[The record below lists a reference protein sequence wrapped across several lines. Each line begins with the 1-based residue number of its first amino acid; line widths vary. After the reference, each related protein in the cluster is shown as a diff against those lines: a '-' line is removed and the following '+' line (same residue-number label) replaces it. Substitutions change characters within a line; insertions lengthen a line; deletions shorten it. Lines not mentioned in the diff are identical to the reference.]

1 MHEEVVKK
9 ASMQRAVTLI
19 SSNSPPVLVIISM
32 LANSRFPAL
41 ATGLTLLGA
50 LANGPAG
57 AQTTPAALTVQVNKP
72 GAAVNKN
79 MYGLFFEDI
88 NFAADGGLYPELV
101 KNKSFEI
108 NPGLIGWKALGGGFN
123 LDAYAVRNEQPIA
136 AANSHYVRLTT
147 RNGAEGEAGI
157 ENEGF
162 RGMGVKQG
170 SEYNLSFYARRGP
183 GSVAGLTA
191 VLVGEKGEVLAQAPV
206 TGFSNEWKQY
216 KAVLRPSGTH
226 NKAHLKLVLNG
237 TGTVDLDVVSLF
249 PKDTWNNRPNGLR
262 TDLVQLLKDMKPGF
276 LRFPGGCIVEG
287 RTLSERYQW
296 KETIGDVASRLP
308 LINRWNMEFKHRS
321 TPDYYQSFG
330 LGFFEY
336 FQLSEDIGAEP
347 LPILNVGMACQFN
360 SGELAPMSTAS
371 AKGPNAG
378 ADAPATSDPSLD
390 VFIQDALDLVEFAN
404 GPATSTWGAKRVA
417 MGHPAPFNLKMIGI
431 GNEQWGPQYLE
442 RYEPFAKAVKAKYPN
457 MQIVS
462 SAGPSPDG
470 DLFDKASKR
479 LGELKAEYVDEHYYA
494 KADWFR
500 QNASRYDK
508 YPRTGPKIF
517 AGEYAAQSIAIG
529 SPDNRNTWDC
539 AISEAAFMTGLERN
553 ADVVGMASYAPLLAN
568 VDAWQWT
575 PDMIWFDNLNSYGS
589 PSYYVQKM
597 YALNK
602 GTKVLPVTMP
612 GDAKNGADNL
622 FASAVAD
629 EAVGDVVV
637 KLVNY
642 SNSPRPVKINLAG
655 AKKLG
660 KTGRAQVMASA
671 DLQTQ
676 NSLQEPKKLAPQES
690 TFTVAGSTLSYTLAP
705 NSFTVLRVADKR

>member
-1 MHEEVVKK
+1 M
-9 ASMQRAVTLI
+9 I
-19 SSNSPPVLVIISM
+19 STT
-32 LANSRFPAL
+32 RFPAL
-41 ATGLTLLGA
+41 ATGLALLGT
-50 LANGPAG
+50 LAAS
-57 AQTTPAALTVQVNKP
+57 AQTAAPASLTVQVNKP

-101 KNKSFEI
+101 KNKSFETDAR
-108 NPGLIGWKALGGGFN
+108 LIGWKALQGAAN
-123 LDAYAVRNEQPIA
+123 LDTYSVRNEQGITA
-136 AANSHYVRLTT
+136 SNSHYVRLTT
-147 RNGAEGEAGI
+147 RNGASGEAGI

-162 RGMGVKQG
+162 RGMGIKQG
-170 SEYNLSFYARRGP
+170 GEYTLSFYARRGA
-183 GSVAGLTA
+183 GGINGLTA
-191 VLVGEKGEVLAQAPV
+191 TLVGEKGEDLGQVAV
-206 TGFSNEWKQY
+206 NGFTNEWKQY
-216 KAVLRPSGTH
+216 TAVVKATGTQ

-237 TGTVDLDVVSLF
+237 TGTVDLDVISLF
-249 PKDTWNNRPNGLR
+249 PKDTWNKRPNGLR

-296 KETIGDVASRLP
+296 KETIGDVAARTP
-308 LINRWNMEFKHRS
+308 LVNRWNMEFKHRS

-360 SGELAPMSTAS
+360 SGELAPMGSAST
-371 AKGPNAG
+371 KGGPNAP
-378 ADAPATSDPSLD
+378 APAAGTGDPSLD
-390 VFIQDALDLVEFAN
+390 IFIQDALDLIEFAN
-404 GPATSTWGAKRVA
+404 GPASSTWGAKRVA

-442 RYEPFAKAVKAKYPN
+442 RYEPFAKAVKAKYPKID
-457 MQIVS
+457 IVS

-494 KADWFR
+494 LPQWFR
-500 QNASRYDK
+500 EHADRYDK
-508 YPRTGPKIF
+508 YARTGPKIF
-517 AGEYAAQSIAIG
+517 AGEYAAQSVAIG
-529 SPDNRNTWDC
+529 SPDNKNTWDC

-553 ADVVGMASYAPLLAN
+553 ADVVGMASYAPLFAN

-612 GDAKNGADNL
+612 AGAKNGTDNL

-629 EAVGDVVV
+629 EPAGDVVV

-642 SNSPRPVKINLAG
+642 SSSPRPVSINLAG
-655 AKKLG
+655 AKGLG
-660 KTGRAQVMASA
+660 KTGRAQTMASA

-676 NSLQEPKKLAPQES
+676 NSLAEPKKLSPQES
-690 TFTVAGSTLSYTLAP
+690 TFAVKGSTLTYTLAP
-705 NSFTVLRVADKR
+705 NSFTVLRVAGKK

>member
-1 MHEEVVKK
+1 
-9 ASMQRAVTLI
+9 
-19 SSNSPPVLVIISM
+19 
-32 LANSRFPAL
+32 LA
-41 ATGLTLLGA
+41 LLGA
-50 LANGPAG
+50 LGARAQSAAPAS
-57 AQTTPAALTVQVNKP
+57 LTVQVNKP

-101 KNKSFEI
+101 KNKSFETDAR
-108 NPGLIGWKALGGGFN
+108 LMGWRALGGGAN
-123 LDAYAVRNEQPIA
+123 LDTYAVRNEQGISQSNA
-136 AANSHYVRLTT
+136 YYLRLTT
-147 RNGAEGEAGI
+147 RNGASGEAGI

-162 RGMGVKQG
+162 RGMGVKAG
-170 SEYNLSFYARRGP
+170 GEYTLSFYARRGA
-183 GSVAGLTA
+183 GGINGLTA
-191 VLVGEKGEVLAQAPV
+191 NLVGEKGEALGQVAV
-206 TGFSNEWKQY
+206 SGFTNEWKKY
-216 KAVLRPSGTH
+216 TAVLKASGTQ

-237 TGTVDLDVVSLF
+237 TGTVDLDVISLY

-296 KETIGDVASRLP
+296 KETIGDVASRSP

-336 FQLSEDIGAEP
+336 FQLAEDIGAEP
-347 LPILNVGMACQFN
+347 LPILNVGMACQYN
-360 SGELAPMSTAS
+360 SGELAPMGSAST
-371 AKGPNAG
+371 KGGPS
-378 ADAPATSDPSLD
+378 APAAPHDHATDDPSLD
-390 VFIQDALDLVEFAN
+390 LFIQDALDLIEFAN
-404 GPATSTWGAKRVA
+404 GPASSPWGAKRVA
-417 MGHPAPFNLKMIGI
+417 MGHPAPFNLKMIGV

-442 RYEPFAKAVKAKYPN
+442 RYIPFAKAVKAKYPS
-457 MQIVS
+457 IDLVS

-470 DLFDKASKR
+470 ELFDTASKR
-479 LGELKAEYVDEHYYA
+479 LGELKADYIDEHYYA

-500 QNASRYDK
+500 AHADRYDK
-508 YPRTGPKIF
+508 YARGGPKIF
-517 AGEYAAQSIAIG
+517 AGEYAAQSVNTG
-529 SPDNRNTWDC
+529 SPENKNTWDC

-553 ADVVGMASYAPLLAN
+553 ADVVGMASYAPLFAN

-575 PDMIWFDNLNSYGS
+575 PDLIWFDNLNSYGS
-589 PSYYVQKM
+589 PSYYVQKL
-597 YALNK
+597 YAGNK

-612 GDAKNGADNL
+612 GGAKNGADNL

-629 EAVGDVVV
+629 EPTGEVVV

-642 SNSPRPVKINLAG
+642 STSPRPVSISLAG
-655 AKKLG
+655 AKGLG
-660 KTGRAQVMASA
+660 KTGRAQVMASD

-676 NSLQEPKKLAPQES
+676 NSLKEPKKLAPQES
-690 TFTVAGSTLSYTLAP
+690 TFAVKGSTLSYTLAP
-705 NSFTVLRVADKR
+705 NSFTVLRVPARK

>member
-1 MHEEVVKK
+1 M
-9 ASMQRAVTLI
+9 RAT
-19 SSNSPPVLVIISM
+19 
-32 LANSRFPAL
+32 SRFPAL

-50 LANGPAG
+50 LAGGPAG
-57 AQTTPAALTVQVNKP
+57 AQTAAPVALTVQVNRP
-72 GAAVNKN
+72 GAAVSKN

-101 KNKSFEI
+101 KNKSFETDA
-108 NPGLIGWKALGGGFN
+108 PLIGWKALQGAAN
-123 LDAYAVRNEQPIA
+123 LDAYAVRNEQPLS
-136 AANSHYVRLTT
+136 AANAHYVRLAT
-147 RNGAEGEAGI
+147 RAGAPGEAGL

-170 SEYNLSFYARRGP
+170 GEYTLSLYARRGP
-183 GSVAGLTA
+183 GSVGGLTA
-191 VLVGEKGEVLAQAPV
+191 ALVGPKGEALGQAPV
-206 TGFSNEWKQY
+206 AGFTDQWQKY
-216 KAVLRPSGTH
+216 TVVLRATGTE

-237 TGTVDLDVVSLF
+237 TGTVDLDVISLF
-249 PKDTWNNRPNGLR
+249 PKDTWQGRPNGLR

-296 KETIGDVASRLP
+296 KETIGDVAARQP

-330 LGFFEY
+330 LGFYEY
-336 FQLSEDIGAEP
+336 FQLAEDIGAEP

-360 SGELAPMSTAS
+360 SGELAPMTSTGTAS
-371 AKGPNAG
+371 AAKGPNAEAAG
-378 ADAPATSDPSLD
+378 APATSGNPSLD
-390 VFIQDALDLVEFAN
+390 VFIQDALDLIEFAN
-404 GPATSTWGAKRVA
+404 GPASSPWGAKRAA
-417 MGHPAPFNLKMIGI
+417 MGHPAPFNLKMLGI

-442 RYEPFAKAVKAKYPN
+442 RYEPFAKAVKAKYPK
-457 MQIVS
+457 MEIVS
-462 SAGPSPDG
+462 SAGPAPEG
-470 DLFDKASKR
+470 ELFDKASKR

-494 KADWFR
+494 MPDWFR
-500 QNASRYDK
+500 QHADRYDK

-529 SPDNRNTWDC
+529 SPENKNTWDC

-553 ADVVGMASYAPLLAN
+553 ADVVGMASYAPLFAN

-575 PDMIWFDNLNSYGS
+575 PDLIWFDNLNSYGS

-602 GTKVLPVTMP
+602 GTRVLPIALP
-612 GDAKNGADNL
+612 GNAKNGSDNL

-629 EAVGDVVV
+629 DAAGEVVV

-642 SNSPRPVKINLAG
+642 SNAPRAVKINLAG

-690 TFTVAGSTLSYTLAP
+690 TFAVSGPVVSYTLAP
-705 NSFTVLRVADKR
+705 NSFTVLRVAGKK

>member
-1 MHEEVVKK
+1 M
-9 ASMQRAVTLI
+9 T
-19 SSNSPPVLVIISM
+19 SPTRL
-32 LANSRFPAL
+32 PAL
-41 ATGLTLLGA
+41 TTGLALLGA
-50 LANGPAG
+50 LAASAQAPA
-57 AQTTPAALTVQVNKP
+57 TLTVQVNKP

-108 NPGLIGWKALGGGFN
+108 NPGLIGWKALQSGFN
-123 LDAYAVRNEQPIA
+123 LDTYAVRNEQGISQ
-136 AANSHYVRLTT
+136 NNTHYLRLAT
-147 RNGAEGEAGI
+147 RAGGTGEAGI

-162 RGMGVKQG
+162 RGMGVKVRE
-170 SEYNLSFYARRGP
+170 EYNLSFYARRGA
-183 GSVAGLTA
+183 GSISGLTA
-191 VLVGEKGEVLAQAPV
+191 MLVGEKGEVLAQAPV
-206 TGFSNEWKQY
+206 TGFGDQWQQY
-216 KAVLRPSGTH
+216 KAVLKPSSTN
-226 NKAHLKLVLNG
+226 NKAHLKLVLTG
-237 TGTVDLDVVSLF
+237 TGSVDLDVVSLF
-249 PKDTWNNRPNGLR
+249 PKDTWMGRPNGLR

-296 KETIGDVASRLP
+296 KETIGDVAARMP

-360 SGELAPMSTAS
+360 SGELAPMGSAS
-371 AKGPNAG
+371 AAGKGPNAE
-378 ADAPATSDPSLD
+378 AAPNTGDPSLD

-404 GPATSTWGAKRVA
+404 GPASSTWGAKRVA
-417 MGHPAPFNLKMIGI
+417 MGHPAPFNLKYIGV

-442 RYEPFAKAVKAKYPN
+442 RYEPFAKAIKAKYPK
-457 MQIVS
+457 MEIVS

-470 DLFDKASKR
+470 ELFDKASKR

-494 KADWFR
+494 KPEWFR
-500 QNASRYDK
+500 EHADRYDK

-517 AGEYAAQSIAIG
+517 AGEYAAQSVAIG
-529 SPDNRNTWDC
+529 SPDNKNTWEC

-553 ADVVGMASYAPLLAN
+553 ADVVGMASYAPLFAN

-589 PSYYVQKM
+589 PSYYVQKL

-602 GTKVLPVTMP
+602 GTRVLPVTMP
-612 GDAKNGADNL
+612 AGAKNGADNL

-629 EAVGDVVV
+629 DAAGDVVV

-642 SNSPRPVKINLAG
+642 SSSPRPVSINLAG

-660 KTGRAQVMASA
+660 KTGRAQTLASA

-676 NSLQEPKKLAPQES
+676 NSLTQPKKLAPQES
-690 TFTVAGSTLSYTLAP
+690 TFSVKGSTLSYTLAP
-705 NSFTVLRVADKR
+705 NSFTVLRVPGRK

>member
-1 MHEEVVKK
+1 MP
-9 ASMQRAVTLI
+9 I
-19 SSNSPPVLVIISM
+19 SRKL
-32 LANSRFPAL
+32 PAL
-41 ATGLTLLGA
+41 AAGLVLLA
-50 LANGPAG
+50 PLAAR
-57 AQTTPAALTVQVNKP
+57 AQAPAALTVQVNKP

-123 LDAYAVRNEQPIA
+123 LDAYAVRDEQPVSA
-136 AANSHYVRLTT
+136 SSPHYLRITT
-147 RNGAEGEAGI
+147 RQGGTGEAGL

-170 SEYNLSFYARRGP
+170 GEYTLSLYARRGP
-183 GSVAGLTA
+183 GSVGGLTA
-191 VLVGEKGEVLAQAPV
+191 TLVGEKGENLGQASV
-206 TGFSNEWKQY
+206 TSFTDQWQQY
-216 KAVLRPSGTH
+216 TVVLRPSSTH

-237 TGTVDLDVVSLF
+237 AGTVDLDVISLY
-249 PKDTWNNRPNGLR
+249 PKDTWQGRPNGLR
-262 TDLVQLLKDMKPGF
+262 TDLVQLLKDMQPGF

-287 RTLSERYQW
+287 RTLTERYQW
-296 KETIGDVASRLP
+296 KKTIGDVASREP
-308 LINRWNMEFKHRS
+308 LINRWNMEFRHRS

-336 FQLSEDIGAEP
+336 FQLAEDIGAEP

-360 SGELAPMSTAS
+360 SGELAPLTSTS
-371 AKGPNAG
+371 GGPGKGGPNAG
-378 ADAPATSDPSLD
+378 TAAPHNHATDDPALD
-390 VFIQDALDLVEFAN
+390 VFIQDALDLIEFAN
-404 GPATSTWGAKRVA
+404 GPATSTWGARRVA
-417 MGHPAPFNLKMIGI
+417 MGHPKPFNLKLLGV

-442 RYEPFAKAVKAKYPN
+442 RYEPFAKAVKAKYPQ

-462 SAGPSPDG
+462 SAGPSPEG
-470 DLFDKASKR
+470 ELFDKASKR

-494 KADWFR
+494 LPQWFR
-500 QNASRYDK
+500 EHADRYDK
-508 YPRTGPKIF
+508 YARTGPKIF

-529 SPDNRNTWDC
+529 SPDNKNTWDC

-553 ADVVGMASYAPLLAN
+553 ADVVGMASYAPLFAN

-589 PSYYVQKM
+589 PSYYVQKL

-602 GTKVLPVTMP
+602 GTKVLPLTMP
-612 GDAKNGADNL
+612 AGAKNGADNL

-629 EAVGDVVV
+629 ETAGEVVV

-642 SNSPRPVKINLAG
+642 SSSPRPVSINLAG
-655 AKKLG
+655 ARGLG
-660 KTGRAQVMASA
+660 KTGRAQTMASD

-676 NSLQEPKKLAPQES
+676 NSLKEPKKLSPQETTFAVKSS
-690 TFTVAGSTLSYTLAP
+690 TITYTLAP
-705 NSFTVLRVADKR
+705 NSFTVLRVPARK

>member
-1 MHEEVVKK
+1 
-9 ASMQRAVTLI
+9 
-19 SSNSPPVLVIISM
+19 M

-41 ATGLTLLGA
+41 ATSLTLLGA
-50 LANGPAG
+50 LASGPAG
-57 AQTTPAALTVQVNKP
+57 AQTTPATLTVQVNKP
-72 GAAVNKN
+72 GATVNKN

-108 NPGLIGWKALGGGFN
+108 NPGLIGWKALQGAAN

-216 KAVLRPSGTH
+216 KAVLRPSGTQ

-360 SGELAPMSTAS
+360 SGELAPMGTAS
-371 AKGPNAG
+371 TTKGGPSAE
-378 ADAPATSDPSLD
+378 AAPHDHTTDDPSLD

-404 GPATSTWGAKRVA
+404 GPATSTWGAKRAA

-500 QNASRYDK
+500 QNAARYDN

-553 ADVVGMASYAPLLAN
+553 ADVVGMASYAPLFAN

-612 GDAKNGADNL
+612 AGAKNGADNL

-629 EAVGDVVV
+629 EPTGEVVV

-660 KTGRAQVMASA
+660 KTGRAQVMASD

-676 NSLQEPKKLAPQES
+676 NSLKEPKKLAPQDA
-690 TFTVAGSTLSYTLAP
+690 TFTVSGSTLSYTLAP
-705 NSFTVLRVADKR
+705 NSFTVLRVAGKR

>member
-1 MHEEVVKK
+1 M
-9 ASMQRAVTLI
+9 I
-19 SSNSPPVLVIISM
+19 STT
-32 LANSRFPAL
+32 RFPAL
-41 ATGLTLLGA
+41 ATGLALLGT
-50 LANGPAG
+50 LAAS
-57 AQTTPAALTVQVNKP
+57 AQTAPASLTVQVNKP

-101 KNKSFEI
+101 KNKSFETDAR
-108 NPGLIGWKALGGGFN
+108 LIGWKALQGAAN
-123 LDAYAVRNEQPIA
+123 LDTYSVRNEQGLTA
-136 AANSHYVRLTT
+136 SNAHYVRLTT
-147 RNGAEGEAGI
+147 RNGAGGEAGL

-162 RGMGVKQG
+162 RGMGVKAG
-170 SEYNLSFYARRGP
+170 GEYTLSFYARRGA
-183 GSVAGLTA
+183 GSINGLKA
-191 VLVGEKGEVLAQAPV
+191 SLVGEKGEDLGQVAV
-206 TGFSNEWKQY
+206 TGFTDQWKQY
-216 KAVLRPSGTH
+216 TAVLKATGTQ

-237 TGTVDLDVVSLF
+237 TGTVDLDVISLF
-249 PKDTWNNRPNGLR
+249 PKDTWNKRPNGLR

-296 KETIGDVASRLP
+296 KETIGDVASRTP
-308 LINRWNMEFKHRS
+308 LVNRWNMEFKHRS

-360 SGELAPMSTAS
+360 SGELAPMGSAST
-371 AKGPNAG
+371 KGGPNAS
-378 ADAPATSDPSLD
+378 APAATTGDPSLD
-390 VFIQDALDLVEFAN
+390 IFIQDALDLIEFAN
-404 GPATSTWGAKRVA
+404 GPASSTWGAKRVA

-442 RYEPFAKAVKAKYPN
+442 RYEPFAKAVKAKYPKID
-457 MQIVS
+457 IVS

-494 KADWFR
+494 LPQWFR
-500 QNASRYDK
+500 EHADRYDK
-508 YPRTGPKIF
+508 YSRSGPKIF
-517 AGEYAAQSIAIG
+517 AGEYAAQSVAIG
-529 SPDNRNTWDC
+529 SPDNKNTWDC

-553 ADVVGMASYAPLLAN
+553 ADVVGMASYAPLFAN

-589 PSYYVQKM
+589 PSYYVQKL

-602 GTKVLPVTMP
+602 GTRVLPVTMP
-612 GDAKNGADNL
+612 AGAKNGTDNL

-629 EAVGDVVV
+629 EPAGDVVV

-642 SNSPRPVKINLAG
+642 SSSPRPVSINLAG
-655 AKKLG
+655 AKGLG

-690 TFTVAGSTLSYTLAP
+690 TFAVKGSTLTYTLAP
-705 NSFTVLRVADKR
+705 NSFTVLRVAGKR

>member
-1 MHEEVVKK
+1 MTILT
-9 ASMQRAVTLI
+9 RL
-19 SSNSPPVLVIISM
+19 
-32 LANSRFPAL
+32 PAL
-41 ATGLTLLGA
+41 ATGLALSSA
-50 LANGPAG
+50 LASS
-57 AQTTPAALTVQVNKP
+57 AQPTPATLTVQVNKP
-72 GAAVNKN
+72 GAAINKN

-101 KNKSFEI
+101 KNKSFETDAR
-108 NPGLIGWKALGGGFN
+108 LIGWKALQGAAN
-123 LDAYAVRNEQPIA
+123 LDTYTVRNEQGLTA
-136 AANSHYVRLTT
+136 SNSHYVRLST
-147 RNGAEGEAGI
+147 RNGAPGEAGI

-170 SEYNLSFYARRGP
+170 GEYTLSFYARRGT
-183 GSVAGLTA
+183 GSINGLTA
-191 VLVGEKGEVLAQAPV
+191 SLVGEKGETLGQVAV
-206 TGFSNEWKQY
+206 SGFTNEWKQY
-216 KAVLRPSGTH
+216 TAVLRATGTQ
-226 NKAHLKLVLNG
+226 NKAALKLVLNG

-249 PKDTWNNRPNGLR
+249 PKDTWNKRPNGLR
-262 TDLVQLLKDMKPGF
+262 TDLVQLLKDIQPGF

-296 KETIGDVASRLP
+296 KETIGDVAARSP
-308 LINRWNMEFKHRS
+308 LVNRWNMEFKHRS

-360 SGELAPMSTAS
+360 SGELAPMGTAS
-371 AKGPNAG
+371 AAKGGPNAG
-378 ADAPATSDPSLD
+378 EPTPNTSDPSLD
-390 VFIQDALDLVEFAN
+390 IFIQDALDLVEFAN
-404 GPATSTWGAKRVA
+404 GPASSPWGAKRVA

-442 RYEPFAKAVKAKYPN
+442 RYEPFAKAVKAKYPT

-500 QNASRYDK
+500 KNADRYDK
-508 YPRTGPKIF
+508 YARTGPKIF

-529 SPDNRNTWDC
+529 SPDNKNTWDC

-553 ADVVGMASYAPLLAN
+553 ADVVGMASYAPLFAN

-612 GDAKNGADNL
+612 AGAKNGTDNL
-622 FASAVAD
+622 FVSAVAD
-629 EAVGDVVV
+629 EPVGEVVV

-642 SNSPRPVKINLAG
+642 SNSPRSVSISLAG
-655 AKKLG
+655 AKGLG
-660 KTGRAQVMASA
+660 KTGRAQTMASA

-676 NSLQEPKKLAPQES
+676 NSLKEPKKLAPQES
-690 TFTVAGSTLSYTLAP
+690 TFSVKGSTVSYTLAP
-705 NSFTVLRVADKR
+705 NSFTVLRVPGKK

>member
-1 MHEEVVKK
+1 MR
-9 ASMQRAVTLI
+9 STT
-19 SSNSPPVLVIISM
+19 
-32 LANSRFPAL
+32 RFPAL
-41 ATGLTLLGA
+41 ATGLALLGTLGA
-50 LANGPAG
+50 SAQPVAPAS
-57 AQTTPAALTVQVNKP
+57 LTVQVNKP

-108 NPGLIGWKALGGGFN
+108 NPGLVGWRALQGGAN
-123 LDAYAVRNEQPIA
+123 LDAYAVRNEQGINQNNA
-136 AANSHYVRLTT
+136 HYLRLTT
-147 RNGAEGEAGI
+147 RNGAGGEAGI

-162 RGMGVKQG
+162 RGMGVKDG
-170 SEYNLSFYARRGP
+170 GEYTLSFYARRGA
-183 GSVAGLTA
+183 GDIKGLTA
-191 VLVGEKGEVLAQAPV
+191 NLVGAKGESLGQVAV
-206 TGFSNEWKQY
+206 SGFTNEWKKY
-216 KAVLRPSGTH
+216 TAVVKATGTQ

-237 TGTVDLDVVSLF
+237 TGTVDLDVVSLY
-249 PKDTWNNRPNGLR
+249 PKDTWNKRPNGLR

-296 KETIGDVASRLP
+296 KETIGDVTARLP
-308 LINRWNMEFKHRS
+308 MINRWNMEFRHRS

-347 LPILNVGMACQFN
+347 LPILNVGMACQYN
-360 SGELAPMSTAS
+360 SGELAPLGSAST
-371 AKGPNAG
+371 KGGPNAG
-378 ADAPATSDPSLD
+378 ETAPHNHATDDPSLD
-390 VFIQDALDLVEFAN
+390 VFIQDALDLIEFAN
-404 GPATSTWGAKRVA
+404 GPATSTWGAKRAA
-417 MGHPAPFNLKMIGI
+417 MGHPAPFNLKMIGV

-442 RYEPFAKAVKAKYPN
+442 RYIPFAKAVKAKYPG
-457 MQIVS
+457 IDLVS

-470 DLFDKASKR
+470 ELFDTASKR
-479 LGELKAEYVDEHYYA
+479 LGELKADYIDEHYYA

-500 QNASRYDK
+500 ANVGRYDK
-508 YPRTGPKIF
+508 YARGGPKIF
-517 AGEYAAQSIAIG
+517 AGEYAAQSVNTG
-529 SPDNRNTWDC
+529 SENNKNTWDC

-553 ADVVGMASYAPLLAN
+553 ADVVGMASYAPLFAN

-575 PDMIWFDNLNSYGS
+575 PDLIWFDNLSSYGS
-589 PSYYVQKM
+589 PSYYVQQL
-597 YALNK
+597 YSLNK

-612 GDAKNGADNL
+612 GGAKNGADNL

-629 EAVGDVVV
+629 EPTGEVVV

-642 SNSPRPVKINLAG
+642 SATPRPVSISLAG
-655 AKKLG
+655 AKNLG
-660 KTGRAQVMASA
+660 KTGRAQTLASA

-676 NSLQEPKKLAPQES
+676 NSLKEPKKLAPQEA
-690 TFTVAGSTLSYTLAP
+690 TFAVKGSALSYTLAP
-705 NSFTVLRVADKR
+705 YSFTVLRVAGKR

>member
-1 MHEEVVKK
+1 MI
-9 ASMQRAVTLI
+9 Q
-19 SSNSPPVLVIISM
+19 
-32 LANSRFPAL
+32 NSRISAL
-41 ATGLTLLGA
+41 ATGLALLGTLGA
-50 LANGPAG
+50 SAQSAAPAS
-57 AQTTPAALTVQVNKP
+57 LTVQVNKP

-101 KNKSFEI
+101 KNKSFETDA
-108 NPGLIGWKALGGGFN
+108 PLIGWRALQGAAN
-123 LDAYAVRNEQPIA
+123 LDAYAVRNEQPISA
-136 AANSHYVRLTT
+136 RNAHYVRLTT
-147 RNGAEGEAGI
+147 RNGAPGEAGI

-162 RGMGVKQG
+162 RGMGVKTG
-170 SEYNLSFYARRGP
+170 AEYTLSFYARRGS
-183 GSVAGLTA
+183 GSVSGLTA
-191 VLVGEKGEVLAQAPV
+191 MLTGEKGEQLGQVAI
-206 TGFSNEWKQY
+206 TGFTNEWKQY
-216 KAVLRPSGTH
+216 TAVLKPTSTH
-226 NKAHLKLVLNG
+226 NKAHLKLVLTG

-249 PKDTWNNRPNGLR
+249 PKDTWNKRPNGLR

-296 KETIGDVASRLP
+296 KETIGDVAARLP
-308 LINRWNMEFKHRS
+308 MINRWNMEFKHRS

-360 SGELAPMSTAS
+360 SGELAPMSSAS
-371 AKGPNAG
+371 TTKGGPNAG
-378 ADAPATSDPSLD
+378 DAANTGDPSLD
-390 VFIQDALDLVEFAN
+390 VFIQDALDLIEFAN
-404 GPATSTWGAKRVA
+404 GPASSTWGAKRVA
-417 MGHPAPFNLKMIGI
+417 MGHPAPFNLKMLGI

-442 RYEPFAKAVKAKYPN
+442 RYEPFAKAVKAKYPGID
-457 MQIVS
+457 IVS

-470 DLFDKASKR
+470 DLFVKASKR

-494 KADWFR
+494 KPDWFR
-500 QNASRYDK
+500 QNVGRYDN
-508 YPRTGPKIF
+508 YARTGPKIF
-517 AGEYAAQSIAIG
+517 AGEYAAQSVAIG
-529 SPDNRNTWDC
+529 SPENKNTWDC

-589 PSYYVQKM
+589 PSYYVQKL

-612 GDAKNGADNL
+612 GGAKNGADNL

-629 EAVGDVVV
+629 EPAGDVVV

-642 SNSPRPVKINLAG
+642 SSSPRPVSINLAG
-655 AKKLG
+655 AKGLG
-660 KTGRAQVMASA
+660 KTGRAQVMASN

-676 NSLQEPKKLAPQES
+676 NSLKEPQKLAPQES
-690 TFTVAGSTLSYTLAP
+690 TFAVKGAVLSYTLAP
-705 NSFTVLRVADKR
+705 HSFTVLRVPAKR

>member
-1 MHEEVVKK
+1 M
-9 ASMQRAVTLI
+9 I
-19 SSNSPPVLVIISM
+19 SI
-32 LANSRFPAL
+32 SRFPAL
-41 ATGLTLLGA
+41 ASGLVLLGTLGA
-50 LANGPAG
+50 SAQSAAPAS
-57 AQTTPAALTVQVNKP
+57 LTVQVNKP

-108 NPGLIGWKALGGGFN
+108 DARLIGWKALQGAAN
-123 LDAYAVRNEQPIA
+123 LDAYAVRNEQGISA
-136 AANSHYVRLTT
+136 NNSHYVRLTT
-147 RNGAEGEAGI
+147 RNGAPGEAGI

-170 SEYNLSFYARRGP
+170 GEYTLSFYARRGA
-183 GSVAGLTA
+183 GSITGVSAS
-191 VLVGEKGEVLAQAPV
+191 LVGEKGEDLGQVAI
-206 TGFSNEWKQY
+206 TGFTNEWKQY
-216 KAVLRPSGTH
+216 TAVLKSNSTH
-226 NKAHLKLVLNG
+226 NKAHLKLVLTG

-249 PKDTWNNRPNGLR
+249 PKDTWNKRPNGLR

-296 KETIGDVASRLP
+296 KETIGDVAARLP
-308 LINRWNMEFKHRS
+308 MINRWNMEFKHRS

-360 SGELAPMSTAS
+360 SGELAPMGTAS
-371 AKGPNAG
+371 TTKGGPNAP
-378 ADAPATSDPSLD
+378 AAAPHDHATDDPSLD
-390 VFIQDALDLVEFAN
+390 VFIQDALDLIEFAN
-404 GPATSTWGAKRVA
+404 GPASSTWGAKRAA
-417 MGHPAPFNLKMIGI
+417 MGHPAPFNLKMLGV

-457 MQIVS
+457 IDIVS

-500 QNASRYDK
+500 QNVGRYDK
-508 YPRTGPKIF
+508 YARTGPKIF
-517 AGEYAAQSIAIG
+517 AGEYAAQSGAIG
-529 SPDNRNTWDC
+529 SQDNKNTWDC

-553 ADVVGMASYAPLLAN
+553 ADVVGMASYAPLFAH

-612 GDAKNGADNL
+612 AGAKNGTDNL
-622 FASAVAD
+622 FASAVTD
-629 EAVGDVVV
+629 EPTGEVVV

-642 SNSPRPVKINLAG
+642 STSPRPVSINLAG
-655 AKKLG
+655 AKGLG
-660 KTGRAQVMASA
+660 KTGRAQVMASE

-676 NSLQEPKKLAPQES
+676 NSLKEPKKLAPQES
-690 TFTVAGSTLSYTLAP
+690 TFAVKGATLTYTLAP
-705 NSFTVLRVADKR
+705 NSFTVLRVPAKK

>member
-1 MHEEVVKK
+1 M
-9 ASMQRAVTLI
+9 I
-19 SSNSPPVLVIISM
+19 STT
-32 LANSRFPAL
+32 RFPAL
-41 ATGLTLLGA
+41 ATGLALLGT
-50 LANGPAG
+50 LAAS
-57 AQTTPAALTVQVNKP
+57 AQTAAPASLTVQVNKP

-101 KNKSFEI
+101 KNKSFETDAR
-108 NPGLIGWKALGGGFN
+108 LIGWKALQGAAN
-123 LDAYAVRNEQPIA
+123 LDTYSVRNEQGITA
-136 AANSHYVRLTT
+136 SNSHYVRLTT
-147 RNGAEGEAGI
+147 RNGASGEAGI

-162 RGMGVKQG
+162 RGMGIKQG
-170 SEYNLSFYARRGP
+170 GEYTLSFYARRGA
-183 GSVAGLTA
+183 GGINGLTA
-191 VLVGEKGEVLAQAPV
+191 TLVGEKGQNLGQVAV
-206 TGFSNEWKQY
+206 TGFTDQWKQY
-216 KAVLRPSGTH
+216 TAVVKATGTQ
-226 NKAHLKLVLNG
+226 NKASLKLVLNG
-237 TGTVDLDVVSLF
+237 QGTVDLDVISLF
-249 PKDTWNNRPNGLR
+249 PKDTWNKRPNGLR
-262 TDLVQLLKDMKPGF
+262 TDLVQLLKDMQPGF

-296 KETIGDVASRLP
+296 KETIGDVAARTP
-308 LINRWNMEFKHRS
+308 LVNRWNMEFKHRS

-360 SGELAPMSTAS
+360 SGELAPLGSAST
-371 AKGPNAG
+371 KGGPNAT
-378 ADAPATSDPSLD
+378 APATNTGDPSLD
-390 VFIQDALDLVEFAN
+390 IFIQDALDLIEFAN
-404 GPATSTWGAKRVA
+404 GPASSPWGAKRVA

-442 RYEPFAKAVKAKYPN
+442 RYEPFAKAVKAKYPKIE
-457 MQIVS
+457 IVS

-494 KADWFR
+494 LPQWFR
-500 QNASRYDK
+500 EHADRYDK
-508 YPRTGPKIF
+508 YARTGPKIF
-517 AGEYAAQSIAIG
+517 AGEYAAQSVAIG
-529 SPDNRNTWDC
+529 SPDNKNTWDC

-553 ADVVGMASYAPLLAN
+553 ADVVGMASYAPLFAN

-612 GDAKNGADNL
+612 AGAKNGADNL

-629 EAVGDVVV
+629 EPTGDVVV

-642 SNSPRPVKINLAG
+642 SNSPRPVSINLAG
-655 AKKLG
+655 AKSLG
-660 KTGRAQVMASA
+660 KTGRAQTMASA

-676 NSLQEPKKLAPQES
+676 NSLAEPKKLSPQES
-690 TFTVAGSTLSYTLAP
+690 TFAVKGSTLTYTLAP
-705 NSFTVLRVADKR
+705 NSFTVLRVAGKK

>member
-1 MHEEVVKK
+1 MR
-9 ASMQRAVTLI
+9 STT
-19 SSNSPPVLVIISM
+19 
-32 LANSRFPAL
+32 RFPAL
-41 ATGLTLLGA
+41 ATGLALLGTLGA
-50 LANGPAG
+50 SAQPVAPAS
-57 AQTTPAALTVQVNKP
+57 LTVQVNKP

-108 NPGLIGWKALGGGFN
+108 NPGLVGWRALQGGAN
-123 LDAYAVRNEQPIA
+123 LDAYAVRNEQGINQNNA
-136 AANSHYVRLTT
+136 HYLRLTT
-147 RNGAEGEAGI
+147 RNGAGGEAGI

-162 RGMGVKQG
+162 RGMGVKDG
-170 SEYNLSFYARRGP
+170 GEYTLSFYARRGA
-183 GSVAGLTA
+183 GDIKGLTA
-191 VLVGEKGEVLAQAPV
+191 NLVGAKGESLGQVAV
-206 TGFSNEWKQY
+206 SGFTNEWKKY
-216 KAVLRPSGTH
+216 TAVVKATGTQ

-237 TGTVDLDVVSLF
+237 TGTVDLDVVSLY
-249 PKDTWNNRPNGLR
+249 PKDTWNKRPNGLR

-296 KETIGDVASRLP
+296 KETIGDVTARLP
-308 LINRWNMEFKHRS
+308 MINRWNMEFRHRS

-347 LPILNVGMACQFN
+347 LPILNVGMACQYN
-360 SGELAPMSTAS
+360 SGELAPLGSAST
-371 AKGPNAG
+371 KGGPNAG
-378 ADAPATSDPSLD
+378 ETAPHNHATDDPSLD
-390 VFIQDALDLVEFAN
+390 VFIQDALDLIEFAN
-404 GPATSTWGAKRVA
+404 GPATSTWGAKRAA
-417 MGHPAPFNLKMIGI
+417 MGHPAPFNLKMIGV

-442 RYEPFAKAVKAKYPN
+442 RYIPFAKAVKAKYPG
-457 MQIVS
+457 IDLVS

-470 DLFDKASKR
+470 ELFDTASKR
-479 LGELKAEYVDEHYYA
+479 LGELKADYIDEHYYA

-500 QNASRYDK
+500 ANVGRYDK
-508 YPRTGPKIF
+508 YARGGPKIF
-517 AGEYAAQSIAIG
+517 AGEYAAQSVITG
-529 SPDNRNTWDC
+529 SENNKNTWDC

-553 ADVVGMASYAPLLAN
+553 ADVVGMASYAPLFAN

-575 PDMIWFDNLNSYGS
+575 PDLIWFDNLSSYGS
-589 PSYYVQKM
+589 PSYYVQQL
-597 YALNK
+597 YSLNK

-612 GDAKNGADNL
+612 GGAKNGADNL

-629 EAVGDVVV
+629 EPTGEVVV

-642 SNSPRPVKINLAG
+642 SATPRPVSISLAG
-655 AKKLG
+655 AKNLG
-660 KTGRAQVMASA
+660 KTGRAQTLASA

-676 NSLQEPKKLAPQES
+676 NSLKEPQKLAPQES
-690 TFTVAGSTLSYTLAP
+690 TFALKGATLTYTLAP
-705 NSFTVLRVADKR
+705 YSFTVLRVAGKR